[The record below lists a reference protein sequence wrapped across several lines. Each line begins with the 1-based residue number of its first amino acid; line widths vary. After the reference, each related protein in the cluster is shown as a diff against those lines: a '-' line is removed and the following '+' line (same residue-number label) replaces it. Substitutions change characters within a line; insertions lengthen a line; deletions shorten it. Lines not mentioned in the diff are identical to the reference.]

1 MAWRDLY
8 KGGGGGGNSLVG
20 TSTRRSGRG
29 AIYRRFPRSVGKGG
43 LVVTAGAAA
52 GAVHG
57 AGDVGELGVRRL
69 DRRAGAGQT
78 GGGGGDA
85 SRRAA
90 RLVAPRVTF
99 QLPAIIQA
107 FPLVT
112 DLHPLAS
119 RSDPVFEGERPV
131 LQGKGETLVSTLPGP
146 RPAPPP
152 RSPGEAHCP
161 Y

>member
-1 MAWRDLY
+1 M
-8 KGGGGGGNSLVG
+8 
-20 TSTRRSGRG
+20 
-29 AIYRRFPRSVGKGG
+29 
-43 LVVTAGAAA
+43 VTAGAAA

-57 AGDVGELGVRRL
+57 AGDVGKLGVRRL

-99 QLPAIIQA
+99 QLPAVIQA

-119 RSDPVFEGERPV
+119 RSDPVFQGERPV
-131 LQGKGETLVSTLPGP
+131 LQGKADNLVSALLATTLTPPPGGETPTPDS
-146 RPAPPP
+146 PAS
-152 RSPGEAHCP
+152 RCRCRQCP
-161 Y
+161 